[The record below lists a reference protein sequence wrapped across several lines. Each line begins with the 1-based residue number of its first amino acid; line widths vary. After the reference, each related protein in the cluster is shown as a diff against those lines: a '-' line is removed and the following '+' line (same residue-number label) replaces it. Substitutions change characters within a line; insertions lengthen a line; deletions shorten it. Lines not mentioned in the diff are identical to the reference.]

1 MVTPLNIIVLIRI
14 NRHLR
19 IISNMQERNENLKK
33 ENTDNDAGRGKK
45 RGGGSNDDNNIIK
58 LSAPRELRRYF
69 MKQWT
74 VDYTKVMF
82 RRQNGDLGN

>member
-45 RGGGSNDDNNIIK
+45 RGGG
-58 LSAPRELRRYF
+58 
-69 MKQWT
+69 KQ
-74 VDYTKVMF
+74 
-82 RRQNGDLGN
+82 